1 MNKTKFM
8 TIVFAVATVI
18 MALLCVD
25 AYFAAAQPN
34 NLLVIMWRCFEVI
47 GMVAYTLSAIIAA
60 IAFLTGMFESLPD

>member
-1 MNKTKFM
+1 MN
-8 TIVFAVATVI
+8 IVFTVATVI

-34 NLLVIMWRCFEVI
+34 NLLVIMWRIFEVV
-47 GMVAYTLSAIIAA
+47 GMIAYTLSAIIAA